1 MSMKPKIIAACE
13 AFSLG
18 QSAKALPQIADEAE
32 WHIVGD
38 HIIVGKAGIE
48 NTCEEAEAEGNPN
61 FKNMRTIEGKFHVI
75 VEGND
80 LDSDIHYCD
89 IYTIEEDTIY
99 EITSYCL
106 ARQEDGEFEEKEAE

>member
-1 MSMKPKIIAACE
+1 MKPKIIAACE

-18 QSAKALPQIADEAE
+18 QSANALLHIADEAE

-38 HIIVGKAGIE
+38 HTIVGKAGIE
-48 NTCEEAEAEGNPN
+48 ATCTEAEAEGNPN
-61 FKNMRTIEGKFHVI
+61 FKNIRTIEGRNHVV

-99 EITSYCL
+99 EISSYCL
-106 ARQEDGEFEEKEAE
+106 ARQEGDFAEEGDTE

>member
-1 MSMKPKIIAACE
+1 MKAKIIAACE

-18 QSAKALPQIADEAE
+18 QSAKALPLIADEAE

-48 NTCEEAEAEGNPN
+48 QTCAEAAAEGNPN
-61 FKNMRTIEGKFHVI
+61 FKNIRTIEGKFHVV

-89 IYTIEEDTIY
+89 IYTIEEDTIH

-106 ARQEDGEFEEKEAE
+106 ARHEGEIDDDEAE

>member
-1 MSMKPKIIAACE
+1 MNAKIVAACQ

-18 QSAKALPQIADEAE
+18 QSAKALDFIADEAE

-48 NTCEEAEAEGNPN
+48 NTCAEAEAEGNPN
-61 FKNMRTIEGKFHVI
+61 FKNIRTIEGKFHIV

-80 LDSDIHYCD
+80 LDSDVHYCD
-89 IYTIEEDTIY
+89 IYTIEENLIY

-106 ARQEDGEFEEKEAE
+106 ARQEGDFEGEAPEA